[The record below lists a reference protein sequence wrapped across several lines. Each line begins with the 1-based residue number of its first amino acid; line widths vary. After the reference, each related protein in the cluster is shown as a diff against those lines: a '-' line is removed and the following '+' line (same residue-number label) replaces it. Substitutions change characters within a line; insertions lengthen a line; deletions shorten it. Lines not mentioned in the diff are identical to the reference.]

1 MNIDEINLNIYN
13 KHITNLE
20 SKFKSVNIKGIYEQF
35 RLVSCFM
42 LFNFVDLLRAVAVLD
57 NCHMITAGSIITS
70 SMFEILLDFLYC
82 ETDRRKLYERF
93 VKYQCVKWVN
103 LCNILPDY
111 LKDYVN
117 KDQYENITLK
127 EYESFKLM
135 YNIIDK
141 RKLNK

>member
-1 MNIDEINLNIYN
+1 
-13 KHITNLE
+13 
-20 SKFKSVNIKGIYEQF
+20 
-35 RLVSCFM
+35 M

-57 NCHMITAGSIITS
+57 NCHMTTAGSIITR

-93 VKYQCVKWVN
+93 VKYQCVKRVN

-111 LKDYVN
+111 LKDYVD
-117 KDQYENITLK
+117 KDQYGNITLK